1 MKSYKYAV
9 LLATAVILSLL
20 AISCAQQPA
29 PEPQTIVET
38 VVVKE
43 TVEVEKEVIKE
54 VEVEKEVVVTKEVE
68 VEKIV
73 EVPAEE
79 VELVYMTAG
88 DVNMLA
94 LAQNLLAATFKEDVN
109 PNVNLRSIHT
119 GPGEAGSRLIFEK
132 LMADKEAGKEVGD
145 VDVAMVHQQ
154 FMNWA
159 MEEDDLLLKYAPDL
173 ETYQYVTAADAK
185 NALGADVDGYVM
197 PMFHSQTAIAY
208 NPDMVSD
215 PPESY
220 DELVAWVEENP
231 GMFGYNGIKGGM
243 SGVSFTVGWLYWKTG
258 NYDKYA
264 AGPYD
269 EAEIESWTPALE
281 DMKKFNENVTF
292 TAGNV
297 GTLDALNRGEIA
309 MGPVWVDMFYTFMQ
323 EGKLDPK
330 TKLSLIEPGMP
341 GQPMYFVVPANSAHP
356 EEAKQFVEYV
366 TSPKIQGE
374 VVIDRY
380 NWYPGID
387 GSFVADSAP
396 PEAFDRLF
404 QDIPPETLA
413 ERGKSFPLAD
423 YFTAMLEAYERVV
436 IGGGS

>member
-1 MKSYKYAV
+1 MNIYKYGT
-9 LLATAVILSLL
+9 LLVTAVILSVL
-20 AISCAQQPA
+20 ALACQPVAVQQ
-29 PEPQTIVET
+29 TVVET

-43 TVEVEKEVIKE
+43 TVEVEKV
-54 VEVEKEVVVTKEVE
+54 
-68 VEKIV
+68 V
-73 EVPAEE
+73 EVPAEEE

-132 LMADKEAGKEVGD
+132 LMADKEAGREVGD

-154 FMNWA
+154 FMTWA
-159 MEEDDLLLKYAPDL
+159 MEQDDLLLKYAPNLD
-173 ETYQYVTAADAK
+173 TFQYVTAADAK

-208 NPDMVSD
+208 NSDIVTD

-220 DELVAWVEENP
+220 DELVTWVEENP

-264 AGPYD
+264 AGPFD
-269 EAEIESWTPALE
+269 EAEIETWTPALE

-297 GTLDALNRGEIA
+297 GTLDSLNRGEIA

-330 TKLSLIEPGMP
+330 IKLKLIDPGMP
-341 GQPMYFVVPANSAHP
+341 GQPMYFVIPANAPHP
-356 EEAKQFVEYV
+356 EEAEQFVEYV

-396 PEAFDRLF
+396 PEAFERLF

-436 IGGGS
+436 IGGGN